1 MLLKVNL
8 FADDSAPWSCFH
20 DNWLYSVFAF
30 IRFVC
35 LPRII
40 ASLIDDRFFFRKPIE
55 RRVNYDY
62 VRIMSVLSAML
73 NVPKK
78 WDNPGRSWN
87 RLLRVTVRVRIMVER
102 TMTNYLRNVWFMTRL
117 RLLSVETEKS
127 WDIWFIV
134 KHLEKT
140 FPRK

>member
-30 IRFVC
+30 IRC
-35 LPRII
+35 LLAANYCILDWW
-40 ASLIDDRFFFRKPIE
+40 SFFFRKPIE

-62 VRIMSVLSAML
+62 VRIMSVPSAML

-102 TMTNYLRNVWFMTRL
+102 TMTDYLRNVWFMTRL

>member
-40 ASLIDDRFFFRKPIE
+40 ASLIDDRFFFENRSS
-55 RRVNYDY
+55 DAST
-62 VRIMSVLSAML
+62 IMSVPSAML

-78 WDNPGRSWN
+78 WDNPGRFWN

>member
-1 MLLKVNL
+1 MRTIVLLDL
-8 FADDSAPWSCFH
+8 
-20 DNWLYSVFAF
+20 VFAIIDF
-30 IRFVC
+30 IPSSRLFVSFAC
-35 LPRII
+35 RELLHPWLMIVFF
-40 ASLIDDRFFFRKPIE
+40 SKTDRATRQLWLCP
-55 RRVNYDY
+55 DY
-62 VRIMSVLSAML
+62 VRSML